1 MASYIITYDLRKQR
15 NYEVLYEAIKSY
27 ETWAHVLESTW
38 VVKTTK
44 SAVQIRDHL
53 ANHIDSDDG
62 LFVVKS
68 GTESAWH
75 NVICKNEWLKENL

>member
-1 MASYIITYDLRKQR
+1 MASYIISYDLRKQR
-15 NYEVLYEAIKSY
+15 NYEALYEAIKSY

-53 ANHIDSDDG
+53 ANHTDTDDG
-62 LFVVKS
+62 LLVVKS
-68 GTESAWH
+68 GAEAAWRS
-75 NVICKNEWLKENL
+75 VICKGEYLKENL